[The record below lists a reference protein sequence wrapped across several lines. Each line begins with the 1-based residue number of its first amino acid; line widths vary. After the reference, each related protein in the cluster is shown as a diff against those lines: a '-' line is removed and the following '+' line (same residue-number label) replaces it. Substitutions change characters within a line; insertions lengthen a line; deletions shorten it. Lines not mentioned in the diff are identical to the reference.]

1 MTNNDMSPQIGKLAE
16 ALAKAQS
23 QMEHAKKDANNP
35 FFKSKYADLTSVSE
49 ACRTQL
55 AMNNIAVTQTTTM
68 NEGGHAI
75 LVTTLMHSS
84 GEWIRGFMP
93 ILASK
98 QDAQGF
104 GSALSYA
111 RRYALAGIA
120 SVCTSDDDGEAAVGR
135 GTSSPKVAP
144 MPDKI
149 SKEQLDQLSAVF
161 HTRWPETAER
171 NKMITTTCSSQG
183 VKSLADLTQEQ
194 WQKIMNRLTAS
205 QQEKTA

>member
-1 MTNNDMSPQIGKLAE
+1 MNDMSPQIGKLAE

-55 AMNNIAVTQTTTM
+55 AANGIAVTQTTAL
-68 NEGGHAI
+68 NETGGAVLI
-75 LVTTLMHSS
+75 TTLMHSS

-93 ILASK
+93 IMVSK
-98 QDAQGF
+98 ADAQGF

-135 GTSSPKVAP
+135 GTVTPKVTA

-149 SKEQLDQLSAVF
+149 NKEQLDQISVALHSKFPDAV
-161 HTRWPETAER
+161 ECS
-171 NKMITTTCSSQG
+171 KMIASTCSSMG
-183 VKSLADLTQEQ
+183 VKSLAELTQEQ
-194 WQKIMNRLTAS
+194 HGKIMARLTCATVK
-205 QQEKTA
+205 EKLA